1 MVDAVLSASRALVAV
16 SARSLAALPEDV
28 TLPQYRALVVIAAR
42 GPQRLADLAV
52 ALGVE
57 PSTATRMCDRLV
69 RKDLVY
75 RRRTSTDR
83 RGVRISLAVAGR
95 ELVEEVTRRRR
106 AEIVAILG
114 RVPAGTKE
122 MVLAGLSA
130 LAEAAGEPGEREWA
144 LGWASTHTTTRR
156 LPAMVEGPLDRASP
170 NTKGRAT
177 GPEGPAPGAAARGGW
192 APMSTGCLT

>member
-1 MVDAVLSASRALVAV
+1 MLPVPPAGQAAAPNPAADVGAVDPCGPEGLVVDAVLSASRALVAV

-114 RVPAGTKE
+114 RVPTGTRE

-144 LGWASTHTTTRR
+144 LGWGVDAH
-156 LPAMVEGPLDRASP
+156 DHQ
-170 NTKGRAT
+170 
-177 GPEGPAPGAAARGGW
+177 APPRHG
-192 APMSTGCLT
+192 